1 MYRLFFFYCTF
12 IDESECLTENEKRP
26 SPSLISVNRSFLI
39 DQINV
44 IALMQAF
51 DSTNTETI
59 AKFEKAGI
67 YKATEITKQS
77 EIFLDVVEK
86 EGLQETFCNIL
97 HEKEM
102 TYVLNR
108 LQTYQKVCSAG
119 IHFRFDI

>member
-1 MYRLFFFYCTF
+1 M
-12 IDESECLTENEKRP
+12 TENEKRP
-26 SPSLISVNRSFLI
+26 SPNLISVNRSFLI

-44 IALMQAF
+44 IALLQAF
-51 DSTNTETI
+51 GSTNTETI

-67 YKATEITKQS
+67 NKAIEITKQA

-86 EGLQETFCNIL
+86 EGLQEEFYNIL
-97 HEKEM
+97 QEKEM

-119 IHFRFDI
+119 NFFRFDWKTSAVSSSFFSNS